1 MQRHVILRNGKTEPI
16 RVAAGQNMGDQLARL
31 DIGRVEP
38 GIVAFI
44 GVVAALFYAD
54 AKRRT
59 LDVTAY
65 RGQFYCVLPLLPAGK
80 NA

>member
-1 MQRHVILRNGKTEPI
+1 
-16 RVAAGQNMGDQLARL
+16 MGNQLARL